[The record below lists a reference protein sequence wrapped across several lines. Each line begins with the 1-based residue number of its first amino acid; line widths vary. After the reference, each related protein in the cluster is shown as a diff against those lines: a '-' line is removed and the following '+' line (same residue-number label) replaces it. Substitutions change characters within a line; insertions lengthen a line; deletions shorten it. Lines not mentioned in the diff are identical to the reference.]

1 MNIEDVKKLKVG
13 AKLLSPSNYGY
24 TFVGRSSDGTQMVIE
39 GDLTRSLFTVEE
51 KDFQKYRANDFY
63 VEGKVYKWAGRSY
76 GARYNVTNVR
86 VVGDKKYAWVE
97 YMYNGQE
104 AMMSTLSI
112 EDFAE
117 MEEA

>member
-13 AKLLSPSNYGY
+13 AKLLSSGNCDYV
-24 TFVGRSSDGTQMVIE
+24 FVGRSQRGGQMVIE
-39 GDLTRSLFTVEE
+39 GVLTGTLFVIEE

-104 AMMSTLSI
+104 AMMSTLSTD
-112 EDFAE
+112 DFAE